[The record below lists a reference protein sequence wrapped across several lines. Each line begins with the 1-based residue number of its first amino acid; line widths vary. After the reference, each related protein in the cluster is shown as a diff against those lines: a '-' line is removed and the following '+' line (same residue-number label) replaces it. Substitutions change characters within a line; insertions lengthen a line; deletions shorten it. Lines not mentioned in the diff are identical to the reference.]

1 MASTSAAASLDSLK
15 LGIVM
20 TGPQLGPNLV
30 HGQVGRTRIDATLD
44 RRSHSRELVL
54 WRQGVP
60 ARLLAGAHYGLGLD
74 IVCGLC
80 GHDGMLTQV
89 QIYCSWNRRAAAA
102 ATGASTTDASEIAHR
117 MRSDGRN
124 ASESSAAD
132 RTVSMPKMSVGTN
145 SGSMSK
151 ASSSPPRRVRSVRA
165 APMAPSE
172 LMAGVPASMLS
183 ISTP

>member
-44 RRSHSRELVL
+44 RRAHARELLL
-54 WRQGVP
+54 WGQVVT
-60 ARLLAGAHYGLGLD
+60 ARLLVGAHYGLGLD

-89 QIYCSWNRRAAAA
+89 RVYCSWNRRSAAAE
-102 ATGASTTDASEIAHR
+102 TGRSTTDASETPHR
-117 MRSDGRN
+117 LRNDGRN
-124 ASESSAAD
+124 A
-132 RTVSMPKMSVGTN
+132 
-145 SGSMSK
+145 
-151 ASSSPPRRVRSVRA
+151 
-165 APMAPSE
+165 
-172 LMAGVPASMLS
+172 
-183 ISTP
+183 